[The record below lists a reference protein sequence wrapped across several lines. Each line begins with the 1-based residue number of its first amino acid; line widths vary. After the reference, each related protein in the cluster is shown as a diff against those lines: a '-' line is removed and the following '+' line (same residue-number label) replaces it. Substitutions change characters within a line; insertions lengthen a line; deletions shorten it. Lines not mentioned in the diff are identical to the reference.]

1 MKFIARG
8 AAAFLAGA
16 VVIGA
21 LATSADAQS
30 RRGYCDRVAREYA
43 NSQTAGNTVGGAV
56 VGGLLGAGVGALV
69 GGHHGVGTGA
79 AIGAGAGAVGGA
91 ANGSAAWRE
100 NYNNRYYSC
109 MQGY

>member
-1 MKFIARG
+1 MKVIVRG

-16 VVIGA
+16 VVVGA

-30 RRGYCDRVAREYA
+30 RRGYCDRVARDYA

-69 GGHHGVGTGA
+69 GGGHAVGTGA

-100 NYNNRYYSC
+100 NYSNRYYSC

>member
-1 MKFIARG
+1 MKLIVRG
-8 AAAFLAGA
+8 AAAFLACA
-16 VVIGA
+16 VVVGA

-30 RRGYCDRVAREYA
+30 RRGYCDRVARDYA

-69 GGHHGVGTGA
+69 GGGHAVGTGA

-100 NYNNRYYSC
+100 NYSNRYYSC

>member
-8 AAAFLAGA
+8 VAAILAGA
-16 VVIGA
+16 VVVGA
-21 LATSADAQS
+21 FATTADAQS
-30 RRGYCDRVAREYA
+30 RRGYCDRVARDYA

-69 GGHHGVGTGA
+69 GGGRSVGTGA
-79 AIGAGAGAVGGA
+79 AIGAGAGAVGGV
-91 ANGSAAWRE
+91 ANGSAAWRD
-100 NYNNRYYSC
+100 NYNSRYYSC

>member
-1 MKFIARG
+1 MKVIVRG
-8 AAAFLAGA
+8 AAAFLAG
-16 VVIGA
+16 VVVVGA

-30 RRGYCDRVAREYA
+30 RRAYCDRQGREYA
-43 NSQTAGNTVGGAV
+43 NGQATGNTVGSAV

-79 AIGAGAGAVGGA
+79 AIGAGAGALGGA
-91 ANGSAAWRE
+91 ANGSEEWRA
-100 NYNNRYYSC
+100 NYNDRYYSC